1 MSKKMAKLL
10 SLLCLF
16 ALLVTMVTACGGN
29 GGDTSGDYSIVYE
42 EEDPGAEDSNPN
54 EPSTSGSE
62 NPGEQGGESNTPGVT
77 TKTSK
82 GGKTTKATKK
92 PSSSSGSYTNADPA
106 KYKGTTVKYATWKD
120 WRLNEDG
127 PVVTSFTKKYGIN
140 VEWVNVAQGEY
151 ISKIIGY
158 IAAGNAPDVYIDTAF
173 WPGTTAIAQPIDAM
187 NLNTSHAL
195 WDQATFKTTTVNG
208 KAYGVNTLGNIWSE
222 ADIMVYNKKLLKS
235 LGIQDPSA
243 YQKAGQW
250 NLAACENIMKKL
262 TESGKKGGFF
272 SPNTMAAAYGTDWVK
287 FENGKLSNNTG
298 NAMLTNVYKKIA
310 EWNEK
315 GYVVKQDSFF
325 NEGNVG
331 LCTANAF
338 ALKKTGTFSS
348 MNPNDIGYIELPDY
362 DAKTKAQPCGLTRFY
377 GVCKKAKNPVAAG
390 IFLGYYLDSANYDM
404 TKTFITTDSSTF
416 FFKVTGAATEK
427 KNTYLMPGIQDLVGG
442 FNHITDFQYVAY
454 EPSAQVATK
463 IKEKSNKIDGY
474 CKDVNNRIA
483 TNTK

>member
-1 MSKKMAKLL
+1 MAKKMAKLL

-16 ALLVTMVTACGGN
+16 ALLVTMVTACGG
-29 GGDTSGDYSIVYE
+29 GGADTSGEYSIVYDE
-42 EEDPGAEDSNPN
+42 EEPGAESSDPN
-54 EPSTSGSE
+54 APSTSGNEVSGE
-62 NPGEQGGESNTPGVT
+62 GDESNNPGGTTAT
-77 TKTSK
+77 TKK
-82 GGKTTKATKK
+82 GQTTTTKKK
-92 PSSSSGSYTNADPA
+92 GTTSSGSYTNADPA

-127 PVVTSFTKKYGIN
+127 PVVTSFTEKYGIN
-140 VEWVNVAQGEY
+140 VEWVNVSQSEY

-158 IAAGNAPDVYIDTAF
+158 IAAGNAPDVYIETSF

-187 NLNTSHAL
+187 DLNTSHAI
-195 WDQATFKTTTVNG
+195 WDQTTFKNTTVNG
-208 KAYGVNTLGNIWSE
+208 KIYGVNTLGNVWSE

-250 NLAACENIMKKL
+250 NLAACEKIMKQL
-262 TESGKKGGFF
+262 TDAGKKGGFF
-272 SPNTMAAAYGTDWVK
+272 SPITMAAAYGTDWVK
-287 FENGKLSNNTG
+287 FENGKLSNNTSDP
-298 NAMLTNVYKKIA
+298 MLTTVYKKIA

-325 NEGNVG
+325 AEGNVG
-331 LCTANAF
+331 LCTAAAF
-338 ALKKTGTFSS
+338 ALKKTGTFAS

-362 DAKTKAQPCGLTRFY
+362 DANTKAQPCGTSRFY
-377 GVCKKAKNPVAAG
+377 GICKKAKNPVAAG

-416 FFKVTGAATEK
+416 FFKVTGAAVES
-427 KNTYLMPGIQDLVGG
+427 KNTYLMPGIQDLIGG

-454 EPSAQVATK
+454 EPAAQVAAK
-463 IKEKSNKIDGY
+463 IQAKSNTITGY
-474 CKDVNNRIA
+474 CKSVNEQI
-483 TNTK
+483 TKNTK